1 MRNSNFHHLPITLQY
16 ILLVFKYLNDI
27 GQDFQF
33 NHCCFLVAILHTF
46 LLGFKFF
53 RQSML
58 CGNLISSAAIKD
70 RPLKS

>member
-46 LLGFKFF
+46 F
-53 RQSML
+53 
-58 CGNLISSAAIKD
+58 
-70 RPLKS
+70 